1 MSTTIVTGKK
11 TATTPITTE
20 ERSTRTRP
28 ESRRTTTS
36 TKPNRKLSWDKQR
49 TAELFQRCR
58 QSNDVE
64 ARDELITMYLNLVH
78 FLANKFRNRGEPI
91 EDLIQVGTIG
101 LIKAVDRF
109 DTGRGLEFTTYA
121 TPTILGEM
129 KRHFRDKCWA
139 LKVPRRLQELSSA
152 VTKAMDELTRE
163 LQRSPTMQE
172 IATRLDVNVEDV
184 LDAME
189 SSSAYNVGPLDAG
202 ANSLEGETFNLL
214 DVLGDVDP
222 MMGVAEDRAT
232 LAAALKDISPEVQ
245 RVVYLRFFEGLTQT
259 EIAREIGVSQMQVSR
274 MLRKALPALRASLI
288 SN

>member
-11 TATTPITTE
+11 TVTTPISTE
-20 ERSTRTRP
+20 ERSKRTRT

-36 TKPNRKLSWDKQR
+36 TKQNRKLTWDKKR

-172 IATRLDVNVEDV
+172 IAIRLDVSVEDV

-189 SSSAYNVGPLDAG
+189 SSSAYNVGPLDTG
-202 ANSLEGETFNLL
+202 ANSAEGESFNLL

-222 MMGVAEDRAT
+222 MLGVAEDRAT

-274 MLRKALPALRASLI
+274 MLRKALPALRASLV